1 MDRRKPNPGARAV
14 LGTLLL
20 AGLALCSAADPE
32 QPARIERLQ
41 QLLEDQQ
48 WETVITEAEAI
59 LADNPDNAAIRAK
72 FGLALLGKARIE
84 EPVLNKAKADQLEGA
99 TDPGAFFDPALFRTE
114 VTYDDGLWS
123 EAGKEFDKVLAQSP
137 DNLDARVGLASI
149 HGRAGD
155 YEQQRE
161 QIRLAARAHAEDQE
175 AGRLLLRFGEK
186 YFASGRYD
194 DALAIFG
201 ILVESFGEDAT
212 VVLDYGAAQFATSQY
227 DDGIA
232 TVEKASALD
241 PENENL
247 HHTLAQMY
255 IFRMYWEEAAAVYQ
269 RLAEQFPDN
278 PMMTVQRGAALL
290 PESVERGREI
300 LQKVVDAD
308 PEKSDG
314 ASTVASNLLLGL
326 DQGNAA
332 DLVQLADELNAR
344 RLPHLA
350 ATVGGVLLVR
360 EPDSVA
366 GRLVF
371 AALYDGLRYF
381 DLSLLMLR
389 DAAKVI
395 GEKPDSSVP
404 FTRDDV
410 IASQGRTYLRMGNDR
425 QAVQA
430 FLSADNPQKFFL
442 PLGLAYERLHD
453 YRKAYDY
460 FIQVVEGGGAGPE
473 LVMASEHLAQEE
485 YSAFENEP

>member
-1 MDRRKPNPGARAV
+1 MEGRKNNPWPRAL
-14 LGTLLL
+14 LGLLLL
-20 AGLALCSAADPE
+20 ASLALCSAADPE
-32 QPARIERLQ
+32 QLAQLERLQ
-41 QLLEDQQ
+41 QMLEDRQ
-48 WETVITEAEAI
+48 WEAVAAEAEAI

-84 EPVLNKAKADQLEGA
+84 EQVLDEPKADQLKAA
-99 TDPGAFFDPALFRTE
+99 TDPGAFFDPALFHTE
-114 VTYDDGLWS
+114 VTYDDALWRQAR
-123 EAGKEFDKVLAQSP
+123 EEFAKVLAQSP

-155 YEQQRE
+155 FAQERE
-161 QIRLAARAHAEDQE
+161 QIRLAARAHAEDQD

-186 YFASGRYD
+186 YFAGGRYE

-201 ILVESFGEDAT
+201 ILMESFGEDVT
-212 VVLDYGAAQFATSQY
+212 VALDYGAAQFASSQY

-232 TVEKASALD
+232 TLEKASALD

-247 HHTLAQMY
+247 HQTLAQMY
-255 IFRMYWEEAAAVYQ
+255 IFRMHWEKAAAVYQ

-278 PMMTVQRGAALL
+278 LMMAVQRGAALL
-290 PESVERGREI
+290 PESVERGRVV

-308 PEKSDG
+308 PEKST
-314 ASTVASNLLLGL
+314 AAATVASNLLLGL
-326 DQGNAA
+326 DQGVTA
-332 DLVQLADELNAR
+332 DLVLLADELNRR

-371 AALYDGLRYF
+371 AALYDGLQYF

-410 IASQGRTYLRMGNDR
+410 IAPSQL
-425 QAVQA
+425 
-430 FLSADNPQKFFL
+430 
-442 PLGLAYERLHD
+442 
-453 YRKAYDY
+453 
-460 FIQVVEGGGAGPE
+460 IQI
-473 LVMASEHLAQEE
+473 
-485 YSAFENEP
+485 N